1 MPWDT
6 HSHSTSGSNWY
17 NRNYN
22 SQENYYNRDP
32 LNNVKVPVW
41 NGEDFETNLSIE
53 LRKELTKPG
62 LTRKQLNN
70 ALKQVNPKGK
80 GVSLS
85 FFVHVVLGN
94 LRDVKQFID
103 GGHDLNERARDG
115 TGCVHYALRS
125 KKPLLM
131 LKLLLDE
138 GADVNM
144 FNNKSLTPLHVLL
157 KNLKGRCSQR
167 QYEMIHYLLDRGA
180 LLYPLNFRLSVMDEA
195 NKQMNILSKKIF
207 GHEMPYYD
215 YNKSNALRFY
225 GSKALDDLLR
235 METIMDRLYD
245 DDEQHIRLLKFQT
258 LASDEIITLPM
269 DDRAPLTAVRDFAR
283 FWILKQSPEGKADLL
298 LPSTKGQ
305 APKLLNLTQTVEQA
319 RLTEDTPLILIP
331 RLQTQ
336 TNFIHGVDGG
346 KRQTRRK
353 RRD

>member
-1 MPWDT
+1 M
-6 HSHSTSGSNWY
+6 
-17 NRNYN
+17 
-22 SQENYYNRDP
+22 
-32 LNNVKVPVW
+32 V
-41 NGEDFETNLSIE
+41 
-53 LRKELTKPG
+53 
-62 LTRKQLNN
+62 
-70 ALKQVNPKGK
+70 
-80 GVSLS
+80 
-85 FFVHVVLGN
+85 
-94 LRDVKQFID
+94 
-103 GGHDLNERARDG
+103 
-115 TGCVHYALRS
+115 
-125 KKPLLM
+125 
-131 LKLLLDE
+131 KLLLDE

-144 FNNKSLTPLHVLL
+144 FNNKSLTPLHVVLR
-157 KNLKGRCSQR
+157 NLKGKCSQK

-215 YNKSNALRFY
+215 YNKSNALQFY
-225 GSKALDDLLR
+225 GSKALDDLMR

-245 DDEQHIRLLKFQT
+245 DDEQHMRLLKFQT
-258 LASDEIITLPM
+258 LASDEIITLLM

-305 APKLLNLTQTVEQA
+305 PPKLLNLSQTVEQA
-319 RLTEDTPLILIP
+319 KLTEDTPLILIP